1 MSGLALSY
9 RKPHDCRFDTIPYP
23 SGSKV
28 SDFSKILGESGRRI
42 HEHIGQYVAKLE
54 ELADRVT
61 FRVQFFSLSLTNTT
75 FAWYA
80 RLAPNSINSSGGF
93 EHRFHEHSKEYELE
107 LVESV
112 NDYFRRFQDSRNR
125 YF

>member
-61 FRVQFFSLSLTNTT
+61 FRVQFFHYLLLIPLLHGMLGWLQTLLISQVISNTDFMST
-75 FAWYA
+75 
-80 RLAPNSINSSGGF
+80 L
-93 EHRFHEHSKEYELE
+93 
-107 LVESV
+107 
-112 NDYFRRFQDSRNR
+112 RNMN
-125 YF
+125 